1 MIDRGAPTH
10 AQIGRQA
17 WGPQMDHAG
26 AAVERRRGGD
36 CRLGHCEDGGIFH
49 RRARRRADVV
59 SVTIIVMMRDI
70 LVRVRW
76 HLIDVT
82 GGMDRELN
90 ARDASPAR
98 SAAWAMPE
106 KLVRTSIRHVRKG
119 KKARTSLP
127 LSRKGF
133 HVIAL
138 IRTKGH

>member
-17 WGPQMDHAG
+17 WGGPQMDHAG

-90 ARDASPAR
+90 ARDASPRQIGGMGHAGEAGQDQHQACQER
-98 SAAWAMPE
+98 Q
-106 KLVRTSIRHVRKG
+106 KG
-119 KKARTSLP
+119 S
-127 LSRKGF
+127 
-133 HVIAL
+133 H
-138 IRTKGH
+138 

>member
-17 WGPQMDHAG
+17 WGGLKWTMPVRPSSDAEAEIVG
-26 AAVERRRGGD
+26 
-36 CRLGHCEDGGIFH
+36 LGT
-49 RRARRRADVV
+49 ARRHADVV

-90 ARDASPAR
+90 ARDASPRQIGGMGHAGEAGQDQHQACQER
-98 SAAWAMPE
+98 Q
-106 KLVRTSIRHVRKG
+106 KG
-119 KKARTSLP
+119 S
-127 LSRKGF
+127 
-133 HVIAL
+133 H
-138 IRTKGH
+138 